1 MIFLAPGAMAI
12 AAALAF
18 PALLALY
25 LLKLRR
31 RPVRVSAALFWPVAR
46 KEAQANVPFAR
57 PRLSWLLLLH
67 LLALACAVL
76 ALGRPALIHA
86 GPSSGDRVIILLD
99 RGASMSATD
108 TPDGKS
114 RLDRAKAAADAIVD
128 AQSRGGDTSRIAI
141 IAFGAEATT
150 VSSFTTSRSLLHSAI
165 AAITPTD
172 QPSRLAPAM
181 DVARALAGD
190 GEESTIACIL
200 ISDGGITDLD
210 KVGTAPGSIKYEPI
224 AGDKHPRNLGI
235 VAFAGERD
243 AQEPS
248 VVHLFAQLANA
259 GDTPVSV
266 GVILSLGDKEL
277 ARKGLEVPA
286 AASTGEPGTLALPL
300 SARVTQGGV
309 LSLRIDRP
317 DVLASDNQ
325 AWLVLPEPNR
335 PFLWL
340 VRPEGAAGANSD
352 ALPAGSWM
360 LEAALGEMRV
370 AGLVTLSPEE
380 YESRAK
386 RGAFEGVSLVV
397 FDRVS
402 PLAKPPIPSLAF
414 GAFVPA
420 AGLEKLP
427 ADTGPTPAV
436 FWSREHPVTRSLSL
450 DSLDIAKAITLRV
463 TGKDSTE
470 IVRGADGPLA
480 VASIDSGIRRVAVAF
495 DLTAS
500 NWTIQTSF
508 PVFLA
513 SAIDWLT
520 SRGDAT
526 KCAAVLTGEP
536 ATVQAPAAGD
546 FALTPSTGGA
556 AAITTRAAAPGPL
569 QVGILERVGEYV
581 VRGDKVETHLAV
593 NLCDA
598 NESTLASMGELSIS
612 GRKVEAGGLA
622 PGKREIWHWFVV
634 VALVL
639 LSIEWVAYA
648 RALN

>member
-1 MIFLAPGAMAI
+1 MAV

-46 KEAQANVPFAR
+46 KEVQANVPFAR
-57 PRLSWLLLLH
+57 PRFSWLLLLH

-76 ALGRPALIHA
+76 ALGRPALTHA

-114 RLDRAKAAADAIVD
+114 RLDRAKAAADALVD

-165 AAITPTD
+165 DAIAPTD

-190 GEESTIACIL
+190 GEETSIACVL
-200 ISDGGITDLD
+200 ISDGGIADLD

-224 AGDKHPRNLGI
+224 AGEKHPNNLGI

-248 VVHLFAQLANA
+248 QVHLFAQLANA
-259 GDTPVSV
+259 SDTPVSV
-266 GVILSLGDKEL
+266 GVILSLGEKEL
-277 ARKGLEVPA
+277 ARKAVEVPA
-286 AASTGEPGTLALPL
+286 ATTTGEPGVLALPL

-309 LSLRIDRP
+309 LSLRIDRA

-325 AWLVLPEPNR
+325 AWLVLPEPTR

-340 VRPEGAAGANSD
+340 VRPEGAPGTGSD
-352 ALPAGSWM
+352 SLPAGSWM

-370 AGLVTLSPEE
+370 AGVVALSPAE

-420 AGLEKLP
+420 PGLEKL
-427 ADTGPTPAV
+427 AVDVGATPAV

-450 DSLDIAKAITLRV
+450 DSLDIAKAISLRV
-463 TGKDSTE
+463 SGKESVE
-470 IVRGADGPLA
+470 IVRGADGPLV
-480 VASIDSGIRRVAVAF
+480 VASNDAGVRRVVVAF

-513 SAIDWLT
+513 SAIDWLA

-526 KCAAVLTGEP
+526 KCAAVLTGEA
-536 ATVQAPAAGD
+536 ATVQAPAAGEVTVTL
-546 FALTPSTGGA
+546 ATGGR
-556 AAITTRAAAPGPL
+556 AAITTRASAPGPL
-569 QVGILERVGEYV
+569 QIGMLEHA
-581 VRGDKVETHLAV
+581 GDYLVQGTKGQTHLAV
-593 NLCDA
+593 NLCNA
-598 NESTLASMGELSIS
+598 GESELASVQELSIA
-612 GRKVEAGGLA
+612 GRKVETGGLA
-622 PGKREIWHWFVV
+622 LGKREIWHWCVV
-634 VALVL
+634 MALVL